1 MVPMIILWGGRDP
14 LGQQGMKGGYP
25 SDNDNVMETNSTEK
39 VYLQNKDMLK
49 DIVFKKS
56 KDDDSELLKEDNIKD
71 LGK

>member
-1 MVPMIILWGGRDP
+1 
-14 LGQQGMKGGYP
+14 MKGGYP